1 MDRIRQCADLS
12 IRRACGFA
20 MIAIWTA
27 TTGLAFDPMMAVRG
41 AAIMLSLMAVVL
53 FLKGYQAPKR
63 DFRRT
68 ETWILMDKRH
78 DLPADRAQQV
88 IGNVLQDRYLWH
100 ADVTLIVAG
109 ILWVLA
115 IVLGLTG

>member
-1 MDRIRQCADLS
+1 MERIRHCADLS

-27 TTGLAFDPMMAVRG
+27 TTGLAFAPLLAIKG
-41 AAIMLSLMAVVL
+41 AAIMLSLMAAIL

-68 ETWILMDKRH
+68 ETWILMDKQH
-78 DLPADRAQQV
+78 GLPPDRAQQV
-88 IGNVLQDRYLWH
+88 IGTVLQDRYFWH
-100 ADVTLIVAG
+100 ADITLFVAG
-109 ILWVLA
+109 ILWALA
-115 IVLGLTG
+115 IMMGIAG